1 MALKN
6 LFLII
11 LFLITSL
18 VANASAMNK
27 PASYNIKEG
36 LQASGGPGGQF
47 NECLKAYQ
55 ELNKCSAVIYQFFF
69 TGMANVAPCCGA
81 IETVT
86 RKCAWP
92 STLPWFGY
100 TPQQSNIFLSYCR
113 AISPAPSPAQ
123 A

>member
-27 PASYNIKEG
+27 PASYG
-36 LQASGGPGGQF
+36 LGARLQASGGQF

-100 TPQQSNIFLSYCR
+100 TPQQSNILLSYCR